1 MEDRR
6 SIILSG
12 SIEACLSKFYHPLYS
27 RHITKLIYPQAM
39 CPGHEYRCYTESE
52 CSANGGRASGNCAS
66 GTYHLFQGPMLWRLF
81 ASGKFESF
89 DKVQTQYL
97 WPSLL
102 CHFRSFQFYNFTLLF
117 CQDLEFAVFSGL
129 LIFCL
134 VNISKL

>member
-1 MEDRR
+1 MKHALVN
-6 SIILSG
+6 STIHYIQGTLLNLFILRQ
-12 SIEACLSKFYHPLYS
+12 CVL
-27 RHITKLIYPQAM
+27 AM
-39 CPGHEYRCYTESE
+39 STGTTVMMGTCYTESE